1 MAQGG
6 RTTPSVWGPGWPVKS
21 VQGDEGYQ
29 LLVGRGNTMVTGNCP
44 TDLVM
49 WNLSVTL
56 TKQFW
61 LWVQVRMGKEV
72 GGSSVDNF
80 FKKLCSKN
88 DRMG

>member
-1 MAQGG
+1 M
-6 RTTPSVWGPGWPVKS
+6 KS

-29 LLVGRGNTMVTGNCP
+29 LLVGRGNTMATGNCP
-44 TDLVM
+44 VDLVM

-61 LWVQVRMGKEV
+61 LLVQVRMGKEV

-80 FKKLCSKN
+80 FKTLCSKMTEW
-88 DRMG
+88 DESCRRDQSQWRLLF